1 MNQIDLNL
9 TIYPVYSLGI
19 VEKCTLTGYVNN
31 FTVDGRSYCFVD
43 RGNSK
48 HYEAIETCRQLN
60 ARLPLP
66 RNKRELDAFRKAS
79 SQATHWVSLSSWTH
93 VDARNPM
100 KTDNKSEWVDAEDKP
115 LGDTPVYLGVIEFF
129 LKSYLKF

>member
-9 TIYPVYSLGI
+9 TIYPVYRLGI

-43 RGNSK
+43 RGMSK
-48 HYEAIETCRQLN
+48 HYEAIEICRQLN

-66 RNKRELDAFRKAS
+66 RNKRELDAFRKTS
-79 SQATHWVSLSSWTH
+79 SQATHSH

-115 LGDTPVYLGVIEFF
+115 LGDRPVYLGVIEIF
-129 LKSYLKF
+129 LLKK